1 MVDSVSDGITS
12 KPEYAY
18 YILEALKLYG
28 GIATEDEVMDKVGE
42 MMAGVL
48 TEMDRLN
55 LYGGTIPRWR
65 NQANHMLEGLIEDRY
80 ITRRGVMLNLIEN
93 IQIS

>member
-1 MVDSVSDGITS
+1 MVDSVSDGIIS

-18 YILEALKLYG
+18 YILKALKLYG
-28 GIATEDEVMDKVGE
+28 GIATEDEIMDKVGE
-42 MMAGVL
+42 MMADVF

-80 ITRRGVMLNLIEN
+80 ITRRGVMLNLICN

>member
-12 KPEYAY
+12 KPEYAL
-18 YILEALKLYG
+18 YILEALRLCG
-28 GIATEDEVMDKVGE
+28 GKASEDEVMEKVVG

-48 TEMDRLN
+48 TERDRLN

-65 NQANHMLEGLIEDRY
+65 NQATHMLDGLIEDRH
-80 ITRRGVMLNLIEN
+80 ITRRGVTLILIGN
-93 IQIS
+93 IV

>member
-18 YILEALKLYG
+18 YILKVLKLYG
-28 GIATEDEVMDKVGE
+28 GIATEDEVMDRVVE
-42 MMAGVL
+42 MMSSVL

-55 LYGGTIPRWR
+55 LYGGKIPRWR
-65 NQANHMLEGLIEDRY
+65 NQADHMLEGLIEDRY
-80 ITRRGVMLNLIEN
+80 ITREGVMLKLVKN

>member
-1 MVDSVSDGITS
+1 
-12 KPEYAY
+12 
-18 YILEALKLYG
+18 LKQYG
-28 GIATEDEVMDKVGE
+28 GVASEDDVMDKVAE
-42 MMAGVL
+42 MMSGVL

-55 LYGGTIPRWR
+55 LYGGAIPRWR

-80 ITRRGVMLNLIEN
+80 ITRRGVVLKLVGN

>member
-18 YILEALKLYG
+18 YILEALKIYG
-28 GIATEDEVMDKVGE
+28 GIASEDEVMDKVAE

-48 TEMDRLN
+48 TKMDRLN

-65 NQANHMLEGLIEDRY
+65 NQANHMLEGLIEERY
-80 ITRRGVMLNLIEN
+80 ITRRGVTLNLVGN
-93 IQIS
+93 IQVS